1 MEALLFQGLTGLTAA
16 MFIWL
21 IAAGLTIAFGVIG
34 ILNMAHGS
42 LYMLGGFF
50 AFSFFH
56 LQGMNF
62 TLSIILAIIG
72 VGICGFLLE
81 RFFLR
86 RVYGEA
92 LEIQLILTFAFILI
106 LDNATR
112 YIWGTAFTLP
122 LMPNFLKGTIP
133 IMSRAFPIYSIFIL
147 IVGVAVFA
155 VVRLI
160 LDKTWWGKTV
170 RATAS
175 DREMANATGIN
186 VRTVCSMAFIFAAMI
201 AAVGGAVSIP
211 VRVITSGI
219 GGSIIIDAF
228 IVMVIGSLGSLKGAF
243 VAALIIG
250 LVGAYSMLYFPGIHI
265 FVPYLIMAIV
275 LTVRPQGIFGEAS
288 EQA

>member
-1 MEALLFQGLTGLTAA
+1 MEAALFQGLSGLTAG

-21 IAAGLTIAFGVIG
+21 VAAGLTIAFGVIG
-34 ILNMAHGS
+34 ILNIAHGS

-56 LQGMNF
+56 LLGMNF
-62 TLSIILAIIG
+62 ALSIILAIIG

-81 RFFLR
+81 RLFLR

-112 YIWGTAFTLP
+112 YIWGTAFIIP
-122 LMPNFLKGTIP
+122 IMPSFLEGTIP
-133 IMSRAFPIYSIFIL
+133 IMGRPFPIYSVFII

-155 VVRLI
+155 VVWLI

-186 VRTVCSMAFIFAAMI
+186 IRTVCSRAFIFAAMV

-219 GGSIIIDAF
+219 GGLIIVDAF
-228 IVMVIGSLGSLKGAF
+228 IVLVIGSLGSLKGAF

-250 LVGAYSMLYFPGIHI
+250 MVGAYCQLYLPGIQI
-265 FVPYLIMAIV
+265 FVPYLVMAIV
-275 LTVRPQGIFGEAS
+275 LIARPQGIFGEAR
-288 EQA
+288 

>member
-1 MEALLFQGLTGLTAA
+1 MEAALFQGLSGLTAG

-21 IAAGLTIAFGVIG
+21 VAAGLTIAFGVLG
-34 ILNMAHGS
+34 ILNLAHGS

-56 LQGMNF
+56 LLGMNF
-62 TLSIILAIIG
+62 ALSIILAIIG

-112 YIWGTAFTLP
+112 YIWGTAFTIP
-122 LMPNFLKGTIP
+122 RMPSLLEGTIP
-133 IMSRAFPIYSIFIL
+133 IMGRAFPIYSVFII
-147 IVGVAVFA
+147 IVGVAVF
-155 VVRLI
+155 VVVWLI

-186 VRTVCSMAFIFAAMI
+186 IRTLLSTAFIFAAMV

-211 VRVITSGI
+211 VRVITAGI

-228 IVMVIGSLGSLKGAF
+228 IVLVIGSLGSLKGAF

-250 LVGAYSMLYFPGIHI
+250 MVGAYCQLYLPGIQI

-275 LTVRPQGIFGEAS
+275 LMARPQGIFGGAR
-288 EQA
+288 

>member
-1 MEALLFQGLTGLTAA
+1 MEAALFQGFNGLAAA

-21 IAAGLTIAFGVIG
+21 VAAGLTVAFGVLG
-34 ILNMAHGS
+34 ILNLAHGS

-56 LQGMNF
+56 LLGMNF
-62 TLSIILAIIG
+62 ALSIILAIIG

-81 RFFLR
+81 RLFLR

-92 LEIQLILTFAFILI
+92 LETQLILTFAFILI

-112 YIWGTAFTLP
+112 YIWGTAFTIP
-122 LMPNFLKGTIP
+122 RMPSFLEGTIP
-133 IMSRAFPIYSIFIL
+133 IMSRAFPIYSVFII

-155 VVRLI
+155 VVWLI

-186 VRTVCSMAFIFAAMI
+186 IRTVCSLAFVFSAMI

-211 VRVITSGI
+211 VRVITAGI
-219 GGSIIIDAF
+219 GGSIIVPAF
-228 IVMVIGSLGSLKGAF
+228 IVLVIGSLGSLKGAF

-250 LVGAYSMLYFPGIHI
+250 LVGAYCQLYAPGIQI

-275 LTVRPQGIFGEAS
+275 LMARPQGLFGEAR
-288 EQA
+288 